1 MQKAVRKLAR
11 SCGPTRTKSPRVSLA
26 GTDFKSI
33 RLPMKHRELCENTT
47 MSCTK
52 LVMEIEGNDRL
63 GNGPNIDPIM
73 PRKSYNGPQK

>member
-1 MQKAVRKLAR
+1 
-11 SCGPTRTKSPRVSLA
+11 
-26 GTDFKSI
+26 
-33 RLPMKHRELCENTT
+33 MKHRELCENTT